1 MWRRYQI
8 YQKEIVFFVVVFF
21 KKEEEEEKKSHI
33 RGGKKGAKY
42 DSECQVFPLQRHI
55 PSSIQ
60 VFYDTVAKLDV
71 SRKTTTSST
80 KSGAPRGSTLL
91 EHAVELRVSS
101 ASESRRREP
110 RLGCP
115 SRVIPPLALLSLLPG
130 RMRRSGT
137 LCTLNVLQDDN
148 RLKVIKKNVNSGVS

>member
-1 MWRRYQI
+1 MTQI
-8 YQKEIVFFVVVFF
+8 PNLSKINCF
-21 KKEEEEEKKSHI
+21 KKKKKKKKSHI
-33 RGGKKGAKY
+33 RRKKKRKKEPNTIPSAKY
-42 DSECQVFPLQRHI
+42 SRFKRHI

-148 RLKVIKKNVNSGVS
+148 RLKVIKKNVNSGVN